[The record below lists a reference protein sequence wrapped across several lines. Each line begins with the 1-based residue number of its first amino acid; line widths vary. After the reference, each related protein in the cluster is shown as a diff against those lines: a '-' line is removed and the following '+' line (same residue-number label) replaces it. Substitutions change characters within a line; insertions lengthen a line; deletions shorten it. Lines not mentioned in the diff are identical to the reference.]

1 MLPLAGGA
9 GATVCRWADFFQ
21 SLMFSVASLDSF
33 LKRKDMLGIVFG
45 NFRYRIFGVFAML
58 STQEQARQ
66 LLARTR
72 QQQQHRRANM
82 LGRSTHEVLPSE
94 TPQA

>member
-1 MLPLAGGA
+1 
-9 GATVCRWADFFQ
+9 
-21 SLMFSVASLDSF
+21 
-33 LKRKDMLGIVFG
+33 
-45 NFRYRIFGVFAML
+45 ML

-66 LLARTR
+66 LLARNR